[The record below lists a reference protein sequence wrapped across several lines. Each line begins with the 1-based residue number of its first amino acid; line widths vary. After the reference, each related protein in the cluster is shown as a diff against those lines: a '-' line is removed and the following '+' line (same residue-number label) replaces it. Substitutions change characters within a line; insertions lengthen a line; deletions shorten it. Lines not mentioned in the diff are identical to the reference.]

1 MGKLI
6 VLNISAQRAVCGGK
20 VIFPNQSA
28 QVDESAR
35 SQALANPHLM
45 IAGEEETSRAAQ
57 TPDGKPVAVDNAL
70 AEILKHNV
78 QDVVRLAEGLDAEQ
92 VEKLIALEEKAEN
105 KKLFGLVGG
114 PRKSLISELQA
125 LLELKKETSEEENSE
140 EE

>member
-45 IAGEEETSRAAQ
+45 IAGEEATSREAQ
-57 TPDGKPVAVDNAL
+57 TPDGKPVAAANAL

-78 QDVVRLAEGLDAEQ
+78 QDVVRLAEGLTAEE
-92 VEKLIALEEKAEN
+92 VEQLIALEEKAEN